1 MFVLAWANHRRDG
14 FEWRVDV
21 PDEVEGQRRSRFGPS
36 QTGLSNWHGLL
47 GVNCICH
54 QQANN
59 RLFLSVGGDLHCH
72 WAIWR
77 NRWKSSS
84 DFPRTFLSG
93 EREMSASRHSVLWRA
108 AHVAFLQRRGK
119 ITRHS
124 LPNLT
129 SLHLFGLRVVL
140 LSICLS
146 VRVFARPS
154 FYPPIYSI
162 PVDKR
167 DKTFVGHS

>member
-1 MFVLAWANHRRDG
+1 MFLMKWKDSDEADLVPARQVCPTDMRTWSKLYFSPTSLQSIIPVRGRRLALDDFMKKFFR
-14 FEWRVDV
+14 F
-21 PDEVEGQRRSRFGPS
+21 SR
-36 QTGLSNWHGLL
+36 
-47 GVNCICH
+47 I
-54 QQANN
+54 
-59 RLFLSVGGDLHCH
+59 
-72 WAIWR
+72 
-77 NRWKSSS
+77 
-84 DFPRTFLSG
+84 FLSG

-129 SLHLFGLRVVL
+129 CLHLFSLRVVL